1 MLVNKTAIACEEI
14 SDRNPSQHHLG
25 ILTGVLDR
33 FDPIYLSEMSGV
45 RLMKRTDTKYLFPTC
60 FLPEVL
66 SGLSG
71 YYDVLDVD
79 GIRIQQYQTRYFD
92 TPDFKLYH
100 QHHNGQRDRFK
111 LRIRRYLDSMLAF
124 LEVKR
129 KDSQGQTHKY
139 RLGPEA
145 HSLANDD
152 VVDAFLED
160 HFPLNEAVL
169 VPKLTNQFYRMAL
182 VSKSDRERMTIDF
195 GIKFFASSGRFKVP
209 GLTVAE
215 VKQPA
220 FSVHSA
226 FVRKMR
232 RLGVRPVGFSKY
244 CVGAALAYPQLKRN
258 AFKPLLLTIRK
269 MVLGGAGL

>member
-1 MLVNKTAIACEEI
+1 MLVDQTVIAHDIGSETNQSRANSI
-14 SDRNPSQHHLG
+14 
-25 ILTGVLDR
+25 VLADTLNQ

-45 RLMKRTDTKYLFPTC
+45 RLMKRTDTKYLFSTR

-71 YYDVLDVD
+71 EYDVLDVS
-79 GIRIQQYQTRYFD
+79 GVRIQHYQTRYFD

-111 LRIRRYLDSMLAF
+111 LRIRRYLNSMLAF

-129 KDSQGQTHKY
+129 KDSQEQTHKY
-139 RLGPEA
+139 RLGTEA
-145 HSLANDD
+145 HTLEDD
-152 VVDAFLED
+152 EVIGAFLAD

-169 VPKLTNQFYRMAL
+169 VPKLTNQFYRIAL

-195 GIKFFASSGRFKVP
+195 GIHFFTPSGSFNLP

-220 FSVHSA
+220 FSVHSD

-232 RLGVRPVGFSKY
+232 KLGVRPVGFSKY

-258 AFKPLLLTIRK
+258 AFKPLLLAIRK
-269 MVLGGAGL
+269 MVPGGVES

>member
-1 MLVNKTAIACEEI
+1 MLVNKTAIACKET
-14 SDRNPSQHHLG
+14 SDRNPSQHHSG
-25 ILTGVLDR
+25 ILTGVLDQ
-33 FDPIYLSEMSGV
+33 FDLIYLSEMNGV
-45 RLMKRTDTKYLFPTC
+45 RLMKRTDTKYLFPTR

-66 SGLSG
+66 SGLSDH
-71 YYDVLDVD
+71 YDVLDVGD
-79 GIRIQQYQTRYFD
+79 VRFQKYQTRYFD

-111 LRIRRYLDSMLAF
+111 LRIRRYLDFMLAF

-129 KDSQGQTHKY
+129 KDSRGQTHKY

-160 HFPLNEAVL
+160 HFPLNESVL
-169 VPKLTNQFYRMAL
+169 VPKLTNQFFRMAL
-182 VSKSDRERMTIDF
+182 VSKSDCERMTIDF
-195 GIKFFASSGRFKVP
+195 GIKFFTLSGSFKLP

-226 FVRKMR
+226 FVRTMKKM
-232 RLGVRPVGFSKY
+232 GIRPVGFSKY

-269 MVLGGAGL
+269 MVHGGAGS